1 MAMHIRPSNGVQ
13 QLGGLRPASAP
24 PQSASEVSHGVPV
37 PAPRRA
43 AVEGG
48 LRRRLLNNSLVDE
61 TDLPDAPPLDLMPQ
75 LQRSGPTIVKTRSGS
90 VLSRGVILKTDHYPS
105 GTLYR
110 LLLFGRGN
118 AAVAVTRR

>member
-75 LQRSGPTIVKTRSGS
+75 LQRSSPTIVKTRSGS

-105 GTLYR
+105 GTLYCYIPAGGS
-110 LLLFGRGN
+110 LWL
-118 AAVAVTRR
+118 